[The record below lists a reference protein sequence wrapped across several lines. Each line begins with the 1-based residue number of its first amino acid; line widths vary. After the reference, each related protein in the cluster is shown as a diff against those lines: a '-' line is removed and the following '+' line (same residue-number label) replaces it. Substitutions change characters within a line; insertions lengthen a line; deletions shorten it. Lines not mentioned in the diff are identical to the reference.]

1 VAATESRLRARN
13 RRPRHRI
20 SINFGQSAPFSLG
33 VEEEFQLL
41 HEESYELVS
50 RFDEVAEAAA
60 HERRIRA
67 ELLQSVIEVAT
78 HVAGSVAEAIED
90 ARGLRATLRDAAA
103 ERGAVIA
110 SAGTHPF
117 SRWEHQEV
125 TDRERYRA
133 LMEEMRWVAEREVIF
148 GLHVHVGLA
157 SADEAIAVLNG
168 LRTYLPE
175 LLALSANSPFWLGR
189 DTGLASTRTKLF
201 EAFPRSGLPPAFGS
215 FEEFELLVE
224 RGVRSGSFP
233 DYTHIWWDARP
244 HPKLGTL
251 EVRICDAQTR
261 LESVTGLV
269 ALVQSLVATLAEDFE
284 RGAKPQVQPVTLVA
298 ENKWRAAR
306 DGLGGKLIDL
316 ERDEERP
323 AREAVL
329 ALVERVEPAAARV
342 GCREELA
349 EVERLVERGT
359 GADEQRR
366 VYEETGSL
374 LAVAQWLAE
383 ETVAEV

>member
-1 VAATESRLRARN
+1 
-13 RRPRHRI
+13 
-20 SINFGQSAPFSLG
+20 

-50 RFDEVAEAAA
+50 RFDEVAEAAS
-60 HERRIRA
+60 HERRIKA

-103 ERGAVIA
+103 ERGTVIA

-125 TDRERYRA
+125 TEHERYRE
-133 LMEEMRWVAEREVIF
+133 LMSEMRWVAEREVIF
-148 GLHVHVGLA
+148 GLHVHVGLQ
-157 SADEAIAVLNG
+157 SADAAIAVANG
-168 LRTYLPE
+168 LRTWLPE
-175 LLALSANSPFWLGR
+175 LLALAANSPFWQGR
-189 DTGLASTRTKLF
+189 DTGLASTRTKIF
-201 EAFPRSGLPPAFGS
+201 ETFPRSGIPPAFAS

-224 RGVRSGSFP
+224 RAVKSGSFP
-233 DYTHIWWDARP
+233 DYTYIWWDLRP

-251 EVRICDAQTR
+251 EVRIPDGQTR
-261 LESVTGLV
+261 LESTAGLV
-269 ALVQSLVATLAEDFE
+269 ALVQSLVATLSDDFE
-284 RGAKPQVQPVTLVA
+284 RGKKPAIQPITLVN

-306 DGLGGKLIDL
+306 DGLNGQLIDL

-323 AREAVL
+323 ARAAVL
-329 ALVERVEPAAARV
+329 ALVERAGPAAERL
-342 GCREELA
+342 GCREELG

-359 GADEQRR
+359 GADEQRS
-366 VYEETGSL
+366 VYEESGSL

-383 ETVAEV
+383 QTAADV

>member
-1 VAATESRLRARN
+1 
-13 RRPRHRI
+13 
-20 SINFGQSAPFSLG
+20 
-33 VEEEFQLL
+33 
-41 HEESYELVS
+41 
-50 RFDEVAEAAA
+50 
-60 HERRIRA
+60 
-67 ELLQSVIEVAT
+67 LLQSVVEVAT

-90 ARGLRATLRDAAA
+90 ARGLRATLREAAA

-125 TDRERYRA
+125 TEHERYRA

-157 SADEAIAVLNG
+157 SADEAIAVCNG
-168 LRTYLPE
+168 LRNWLPE
-175 LLALSANSPFWLGR
+175 LLALSTNSPFWLGR
-189 DTGLASTRTKLF
+189 DTGLASTRTKIF
-201 EAFPRSGLPPAFGS
+201 ETFPRSGLPPAFSS

-224 RGVRSGSFP
+224 RAIKSGSFP
-233 DYTHIWWDARP
+233 DYTFIWWDARP

-251 EVRICDAQTR
+251 EIRIPDAQAR
-261 LESVTGLV
+261 IESVAGIV
-269 ALVQSLVATLAEDFE
+269 ALVQSVVATLADGFDRGE
-284 RGAKPQVQPVTLVA
+284 RPQVQPVTLVND
-298 ENKWRAAR
+298 NKWRAAR
-306 DGLGGKLIDL
+306 DGLNGQLIDL
-316 ERDEERP
+316 ERDEQRP

-329 ALVERVEPAAARV
+329 ALVERVEAAAVRL
-342 GCREELA
+342 GCREELE

-359 GADEQRR
+359 GADEQRE

-383 ETVAEV
+383 TTAADL

>member
-1 VAATESRLRARN
+1 M
-13 RRPRHRI
+13 
-20 SINFGQSAPFSLG
+20 
-33 VEEEFQLL
+33 LL

-50 RFDEVAEAAA
+50 RFDEVAEEAA
-60 HERRIRA
+60 HERRIKA

-78 HVAGSVAEAIED
+78 HVAGSVGEAIED

-110 SAGTHPF
+110 GAGTHPF
-117 SRWEHQEV
+117 SRWEHQDV
-125 TDRERYRA
+125 TDHERYRA

-148 GLHVHVGLA
+148 GLHVHVGVA

-168 LRTYLPE
+168 LCTWLPE
-175 LLALSANSPFWLGR
+175 LLALSANSPFWQGR
-189 DTGLASTRTKLF
+189 ATGLESTRTKVF
-201 EAFPRSGLPPAFGS
+201 ETFPRSGLPPAFGS

-224 RGVRSGSFP
+224 RAIKTGSFP
-233 DYTHIWWDARP
+233 DYTYIWWDARP
-244 HPKLGTL
+244 HPKLGTV

-261 LESVTGLV
+261 LESVAGIV
-269 ALVQSLVATLAEDFE
+269 ALVQSLAATLVADFE
-284 RGAKPQVQPVTLVA
+284 RGVKPQAQPVTLVA

-306 DGLGGKLIDL
+306 DGLNGKLIDL

-323 AREAVL
+323 VREAVL
-329 ALVERVEPAAARV
+329 ALVERAEPAAIRL

-349 EVERLVERGT
+349 EVERLVERGS
-359 GADEQRR
+359 GADEQRS

-383 ETVAEV
+383 QTSAD

>member
-1 VAATESRLRARN
+1 M
-13 RRPRHRI
+13 
-20 SINFGQSAPFSLG
+20 
-33 VEEEFQLL
+33 LL

-50 RFDEVAEAAA
+50 RFDEVAEEAS
-60 HERRIRA
+60 HERRIKA

-78 HVAGSVAEAIED
+78 HVAGSVGEAIED

-110 SAGTHPF
+110 GAGTHPF
-117 SRWEHQEV
+117 SRWEHQDV
-125 TDRERYRA
+125 TDSARYRA

-157 SADEAIAVLNG
+157 SADEAIAVCNS
-168 LRTYLPE
+168 LRTWLPE
-175 LLALSANSPFWLGR
+175 LLAISTNSPFWQGR
-189 DTGLASTRTKLF
+189 ATGLASTRTKIF
-201 EAFPRSGLPPAFGS
+201 ETFPRSGLPPSFGS

-224 RGVRSGSFP
+224 RAVKSGSFP
-233 DYTHIWWDARP
+233 DYTYIWWDARP

-261 LESVTGLV
+261 LESVAGIV

-284 RGAKPQVQPVTLVA
+284 RGARTQVQPVTLVA

-306 DGLGGKLIDL
+306 DGLNGKLIDL
-316 ERDEERP
+316 EHDEERP

-329 ALVERVEPAAARV
+329 ALVERAEPAAIRL

-349 EVERLVERGT
+349 EVERLVERGS
-359 GADEQRR
+359 GADEQRS

-383 ETVAEV
+383 QTSADV

>member
-1 VAATESRLRARN
+1 VAATEPRLRARN

-125 TDRERYRA
+125 TDRQRYRA

-157 SADEAIAVLNG
+157 SADDAIAVLNG

-383 ETVAEV
+383 ETVA

>member
-1 VAATESRLRARN
+1 MAATEPRLRARN

-20 SINFGQSAPFSLG
+20 SINFGKSAPFSLG

-201 EAFPRSGLPPAFGS
+201 ESFPRSGLPPAFGS

-224 RGVRSGSFP
+224 RGVKSGSFP

-269 ALVQSLVATLAEDFE
+269 AFVQSLVATLAEDFE
-284 RGAKPQVQPVTLVA
+284 RGVKPQVQPVTLVA

-306 DGLGGKLIDL
+306 DGLDGKLIDL

-329 ALVERVEPAAARV
+329 ALVERVKPAAGRV
-342 GCREELA
+342 GCREELV

-359 GADEQRR
+359 GAEEQRR

-383 ETVAEV
+383 ETVAEL